1 MEVDTGLFEGEM
13 EQYSQIVE
21 FIDIP
26 GLNEKEEEYIF
37 YFQNVLHLIK
47 MNFLFPLIILDGTKF
62 ESADTF
68 EVFNNV
74 FKPYISKFIKENKLF
89 EKKTQFDKDNQ
100 NLTLN
105 KIKAKSFFSV
115 NKLNIHKEHERSDY
129 LQKIINKT
137 NEILKIDVKLNQN
150 LFIINA
156 KAKNLEV
163 NKYIN
168 L

>member
-37 YFQNVLHLIK
+37 YFQNVLPLIK

-105 KIKAKSFFSV
+105 KIKAKSFF
-115 NKLNIHKEHERSDY
+115 L
-129 LQKIINKT
+129 
-137 NEILKIDVKLNQN
+137 
-150 LFIINA
+150 
-156 KAKNLEV
+156 
-163 NKYIN
+163 
-168 L
+168 